1 MLETVRI
8 VAPVRRRERCGVWL
22 SWPWMLGSSIPEG
35 RVEMLSNL
43 GDGCFV
49 RDVMPAVDFGVGA
62 PAGMGWFES
71 CRQSGVRVQRRWRRV
86 SSRV

>member
-1 MLETVRI
+1 
-8 VAPVRRRERCGVWL
+8 
-22 SWPWMLGSSIPEG
+22 MLGSSIPEG